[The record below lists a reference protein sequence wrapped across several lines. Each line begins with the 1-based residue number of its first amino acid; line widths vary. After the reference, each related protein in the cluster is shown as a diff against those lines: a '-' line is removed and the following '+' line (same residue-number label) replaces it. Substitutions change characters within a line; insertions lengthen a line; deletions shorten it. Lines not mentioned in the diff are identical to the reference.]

1 MFKLFFFSFV
11 IYCCYTFILFCI
23 FLLSADVSLVV
34 VDVLIGVVFV
44 VI

>member
-1 MFKLFFFSFV
+1 M

-34 VDVLIGVVFV
+34 VVVDVLIGVVFV

>member
-1 MFKLFFFSFV
+1 M

-34 VDVLIGVVFV
+34 VVDVLIGVVFV